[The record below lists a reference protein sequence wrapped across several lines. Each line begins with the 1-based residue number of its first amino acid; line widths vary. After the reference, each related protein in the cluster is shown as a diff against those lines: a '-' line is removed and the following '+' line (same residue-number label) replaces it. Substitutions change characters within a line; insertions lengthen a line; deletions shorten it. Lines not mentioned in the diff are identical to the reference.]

1 MCKIQYP
8 GLAADKFLQTE
19 QGWTSLVFTQNL
31 YIIKAL
37 QEAETIILW
46 MECIFVEEQWNIA
59 PKLDRGSNKK

>member
-37 QEAETIILW
+37 QEAETIIL
-46 MECIFVEEQWNIA
+46 
-59 PKLDRGSNKK
+59 